1 MNSTRPLPP
10 YSAVSLNGDLS
21 DGPGLSGLHEAEV
34 KECSELEG
42 VMAKGGGETP
52 NWRVLGALEGEIER
66 TRMGQ
71 GFSGLR
77 IPD

>member
-1 MNSTRPLPP
+1 M
-10 YSAVSLNGDLS
+10 
-21 DGPGLSGLHEAEV
+21 

-42 VMAKGGGETP
+42 VMAKGGCETP
-52 NWRVLGALEGEIER
+52 NWRVLGVLGGPEEAGFSGSEKER